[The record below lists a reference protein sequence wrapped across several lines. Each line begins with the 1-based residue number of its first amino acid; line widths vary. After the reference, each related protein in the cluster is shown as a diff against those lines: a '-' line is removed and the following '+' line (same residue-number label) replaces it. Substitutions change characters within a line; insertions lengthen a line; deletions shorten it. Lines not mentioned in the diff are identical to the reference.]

1 MNLKE
6 IRDYEGFEVEITTFD
21 GKKHF
26 GILEILDENT
36 ITVGFMTFIDISD
49 VKNVR
54 LLKC

>member
-6 IRDYEGFEVEITTFD
+6 IRDYEGFEVEITTFE
-21 GKKHF
+21 GKKYF